1 LQVNGQKARTSMKAN
16 KVQSIHKNKYHN
28 EIAKSRNR
36 NTMRDGDLMCALK
49 KRSNKLLK
57 LNGSV
62 SENDIIELTEL
73 LFEIKP
79 AESEL
84 MKTID
89 TKAQD
94 LATYYLAAYSDS
106 RDVQLSLR
114 IFSTVRSLV
123 RYIVLMD
130 RYFEVGNMEYKKAAS
145 NLLKSVRMDSEGY
158 MKYSV
163 QLSFAQFW
171 PFWDFEKLMKAR
183 MLHGSSFDA
192 KEIRHHNMFKSSDA
206 PSIYARVLES
216 ELRTF
221 NPNVALLLH
230 YNQALQDIID
240 DFEDVEEDLQDE
252 MPNIFILGAIER
264 VPFSQL
270 AANSRNIRMEIAKS
284 GSIEKIIDIVDNYE
298 KAANNIG
305 LPRNYEFLKSLTKMY
320 VESLKRILHSE
331 GIKDD
336 GEKGNSK
343 VPTLLSA

>member
-1 LQVNGQKARTSMKAN
+1 MN
-16 KVQSIHKNKYHN
+16 KVQSINKNKYHD
-28 EIAKSRNR
+28 EIAKSGNR
-36 NTMRDGDLMCALK
+36 NNMKENDLMCVLK
-49 KRSNKLLK
+49 ERSNKLLK
-57 LNGSV
+57 INGSV
-62 SENDIIELTEL
+62 SEKDIIGLTEL
-73 LFEIKP
+73 LLEIKP

-84 MKTID
+84 LKTID
-89 TKAQD
+89 KKAQD

-106 RDVQLSLR
+106 RDVELSLR

-216 ELRTF
+216 ELTTF
-221 NPNVALLLH
+221 NPNA
-230 YNQALQDIID
+230 Y
-240 DFEDVEEDLQDE
+240 F
-252 MPNIFILGAIER
+252 
-264 VPFSQL
+264 
-270 AANSRNIRMEIAKS
+270 NSSVKQN
-284 GSIEKIIDIVDNYE
+284 
-298 KAANNIG
+298 
-305 LPRNYEFLKSLTKMY
+305 
-320 VESLKRILHSE
+320 
-331 GIKDD
+331 
-336 GEKGNSK
+336 
-343 VPTLLSA
+343 